1 MKPNQ
6 VSAHMNDFI
15 EYWSAARLTLD
26 GKNPYSPELMFEIQK
41 PAGWLE
47 DRPLMMWNPPW
58 ALILVLPFGLL
69 PYPIGQAFWLML
81 NLAALLISIDMCW
94 RLYSGRKGAFL
105 LVWMLAFIFFPF
117 LFVLRSGQITPLIL
131 LGATSFVFLLNKGR
145 DKLAGSIVMLA
156 SLKPHLLFLFWI
168 AIFCWTVDRKRWRI
182 MIGLIGSFLI
192 CSAVPLLFNASILS
206 QFLESVAKDPPLY
219 WMTPTLGALLRR
231 LFGVEK
237 SWMQFI
243 PSLLGL
249 LWFVVYWIQKRTSWN
264 WQNELP
270 IVLSLSILVSSYG
283 WSFDLVVLLPVII
296 FTAIQLRESRQKLRI
311 TVGLVL
317 YVLLNGILYHMN
329 NQGANEFAF
338 VWVSPVIIV
347 CIAFLLKGL
356 SPSIGQS

>member
-1 MKPNQ
+1 MKPDQ

-58 ALILVLPFGLL
+58 ALTLVLPFGLL
-69 PYPIGQAFWLML
+69 NYPIGQVFWLIF
-81 NLAALLISIDMCW
+81 NLAALLISIDICW
-94 RLYSGRKGAFL
+94 RLYSGGEGAFL
-105 LVWMLAFIFFPF
+105 LVWMLAFMFFPF
-117 LFVLRSGQITPLIL
+117 LFVLRSGQITPLIM
-131 LGATSFVFLLNKGR
+131 LGVTGFVFLLNKDR
-145 DKLAGSIVMLA
+145 EKLAGSVVVLA
-156 SLKPHLLFLFWI
+156 SLKPHLLFLFWV
-168 AIFCWTVDRKRWRI
+168 AVVFWAVDRKRWRI
-182 MIGLIGSFLI
+182 IIGLVGTFLF
-192 CSAVPLLFNASILS
+192 CSAVPLVFNPLILS
-206 QFLESVAKDPPLY
+206 QFLESVAKDSPLY

-249 LWFVVYWIQKRTSWN
+249 LWFIVYWIQNRTSWN
-264 WQNELP
+264 WQNHLP
-270 IVLSLSILVSSYG
+270 TVLLSSVVLSSYG

-296 FTAIQLRESRQKLRI
+296 FTAMRLRECQQKFRI
-311 TVGLVL
+311 TAGLVL
-317 YVLLNGILYHMN
+317 YVLLNGILFFMN

-338 VWVSPVIIV
+338 VWVSPVILV
-347 CIAFLLKGL
+347 CIATLLRGL
-356 SPSIGQS
+356 SPGIQQS